1 MIYSM
6 TGFGKASKETSEYVI
21 RVEVKTL
28 NSKFTDIFCRLP
40 KSLSSKEIEFRNY
53 LTQQLE
59 RGKIELGIQIHKNPN
74 QEVVNSSLFHAST
87 IQAYFKELKS
97 IAESASVDSLNE
109 TQLFLQTLN
118 LPNAMLTDASNENE
132 EEFENLA
139 NLVFE
144 AIKEATAEC
153 KSFRLR
159 EGKVVEEKFKEYIQN
174 ISNGLD
180 EIIEQDKKRIP
191 NLRER
196 LHKSIS
202 ELKNADEFDSNRFEQ
217 EVIYYI
223 EKIDISEEKV
233 RLKTHLNYFHDVLK
247 EGNGKKLNFLS
258 QEIGREINT
267 IGSKANDSVIQRL
280 VVNMKDELEKIK
292 EQTANVL

>member
-1 MIYSM
+1 M
-6 TGFGKASKETSEYVI
+6 TGFGKATKETSDYII
-21 RVEVKTL
+21 RIELKTL
-28 NSKFTDIFCRLP
+28 NSKFTDIFCRIP
-40 KSLSSKEIEFRNY
+40 KSISSKEIEIRNY

-59 RGKIELGIQIHKNPN
+59 RGKMELNIHIQKNPN
-74 QEVVNSSLFHAST
+74 QEVVNSSLFHSPT
-87 IQAYFKELKS
+87 ITAYFNELKS
-97 IAESASVDSLNE
+97 IAAQAKVEALNE

-118 LPNAMLTDASNENE
+118 LPNAVLSDSVNDND
-132 EEFENLA
+132 EEFEKLSNA
-139 NLVFE
+139 VSE
-144 AIKEATAEC
+144 ALQEATNEC
-153 KSFRLR
+153 KEFRRR
-159 EGKVVEEKFKEYIQN
+159 EGKVVEDKFKEYIAN

-180 EIIEQDKKRIP
+180 EIIEQDKLRIP
-191 NLRER
+191 NLREK

-202 ELKNADEFDSNRFEQ
+202 EIKISDEFDNNRFEQ

-223 EKIDISEEKV
+223 EKLDISEEKV
-233 RLKTHLNYFHDVLK
+233 RLRTHLNYFHEVLK